1 MNSITWD
8 WGLFE
13 ALNFDGP
20 EWLDM
25 VMRLVSGIKAW
36 IPLYLLILYIVW
48 RKYSWRGLLAFVVAV
63 GAAVGFAD
71 IVSGIFKQ
79 QGVLADL
86 LPEFPAR
93 RRPMYTEGLEAF
105 TNGYGKAALNGSVS
119 GHAATI
125 VAIAVLSTLVV
136 RKRWVGVMMSFVV
149 LAVCYSRIYLSC
161 HFPQDLLLGSVLG
174 VVSALIGWSL
184 FRRLNR

>member
-79 QGVLADL
+79 QGPSLKCDG
-86 LPEFPAR
+86 PEVVPAEFLD
-93 RRPMYTEGLEAF
+93 PCQAP
-105 TNGYGKAALNGSVS
+105 S
-119 GHAATI
+119 
-125 VAIAVLSTLVV
+125 
-136 RKRWVGVMMSFVV
+136 
-149 LAVCYSRIYLSC
+149 LSC
-161 HFPQDLLLGSVLG
+161 DS
-174 VVSALIGWSL
+174 SACV
-184 FRRLNR
+184 